1 LVWLSVPAMQLLGEA
16 AKLGKAEPGEV
27 PAEIVI
33 EAVEFEP
40 VGAIDP
46 APAEPIRLVR
56 AGTAAYYRARIERD
70 RPDLAARI
78 ASGELSVYR
87 ASIQAGMRKAPA
99 KDWAKPE
106 AYGVA
111 ARENA

>member
-1 LVWLSVPAMQLLGEA
+1 MASR
-16 AKLGKAEPGEV
+16 
-27 PAEIVI
+27 VI
-33 EAVEFEP
+33 SASAFEP

-56 AGTAAYYRARIERD
+56 AGTAAYYRVRIERD

-99 KDWAKPE
+99 KNWAKPE

-111 ARENA
+111 AREHA

>member
-1 LVWLSVPAMQLLGEA
+1 M
-16 AKLGKAEPGEV
+16 AKPGKGKPGEL

-33 EAVEFEP
+33 EAVDVEP
-40 VGAIDP
+40 VAP
-46 APAEPIRLVR
+46 AETAPAEPFRLVR
-56 AGTAAYYRARIERD
+56 AGTAAYYRARIDRD

-78 ASGELSVYR
+78 VSGELSVYR